1 MNKTGLS
8 DIRQAGLY
16 AQESFFVLKIIT
28 FDDTMSKNIVGIP
41 KECAVNQQAMLIAGE
56 GES

>member
-1 MNKTGLS
+1 MHKNL
-8 DIRQAGLY
+8 
-16 AQESFFVLKIIT
+16 FFVLKIIT